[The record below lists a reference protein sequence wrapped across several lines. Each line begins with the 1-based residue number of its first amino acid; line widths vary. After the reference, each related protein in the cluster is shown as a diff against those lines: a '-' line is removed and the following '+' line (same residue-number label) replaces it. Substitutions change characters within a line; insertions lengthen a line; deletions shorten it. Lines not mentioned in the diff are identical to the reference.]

1 MVLVFYFS
9 IIKEHSGS
17 KYGMCLGIFTNT
29 FAEQGGANHGGEGRH
44 WTGAS
49 SSLPCHPRQQVT
61 INGLSSCQQVKN
73 DVLSLVNRFSLH
85 TTHVLRVYNVLS
97 IHGWSE
103 VKPAE
108 KDDVIYD
115 KPLIIV
121 VINPS

>member
-29 FAEQGGANHGGEGRH
+29 FAEQGGANHGGEGRP

-61 INGLSSCQQVKN
+61 INGLSSCQQVKTRCS
-73 DVLSLVNRFSLH
+73 LSGQKVFNSDH
-85 TTHVLRVYNVLS
+85 PCIES
-97 IHGWSE
+97 IQCTLNTW
-103 VKPAE
+103 
-108 KDDVIYD
+108 
-115 KPLIIV
+115 V
-121 VINPS
+121 V